1 MSYCSLEEAWGENF
15 TNQNNIH
22 ESNINTNH
30 IPQVH
35 TKIPDDTIPSYSGPP
50 LVNNTSKARSKIV
63 PYEVKFPDQASRN
76 FTHPI
81 SQEEEDNSDNDS
93 ALDILDDDDRDMR
106 FIDKQRKV
114 IPEYE
119 PNYLTSNDYFL
130 YKKYLNLAEKYKKK
144 LKKKYKTFREENP
157 NILEGFSNQIPNNDY
172 NAKDILIII
181 IVGIFLIFALDI
193 FVKLGSNLKKNS

>member
-15 TNQNNIH
+15 SNFNNIN
-22 ESNINTNH
+22 NINSNQV
-30 IPQVH
+30 PQVH
-35 TKIPDDTIPSYSGPP
+35 TKNYEENIPSYSGPP
-50 LVNNTSKARSKIV
+50 QVSNISKTKSKIV
-63 PYEVKFPDQASRN
+63 PYEVKFPDNASRN

-81 SQEEEDNSDNDS
+81 SQEDDEISDNDS
-93 ALDILDDDDRDMR
+93 ALEILDDDERDMR

-130 YKKYLNLAEKYKKK
+130 YKKYLGLAEKYKEK
-144 LKKKYKTFREENP
+144 LKKKFRNFRDENP
-157 NILEGFSNQIPNNDY
+157 NVLEGFQNIVPQSDY

-193 FVKLGSNLKKNS
+193 FVRLGSNLKKNS

>member
-15 TNQNNIH
+15 
-22 ESNINTNH
+22 SNINSNQV
-30 IPQVH
+30 PQVQSG
-35 TKIPDDTIPSYSGPP
+35 IQEDNMPSYAGPP
-50 LVNNTSKARSKIV
+50 QVKNMSKAKSTIV
-63 PYEVKFPDQASRN
+63 PYEVKFPEQSSRN

-81 SQEEEDNSDNDS
+81 SQEEESCDNDS

-106 FIDKQRKV
+106 FIDKQRSV

-130 YKKYLNLAEKYKKK
+130 YKKYLNLAEKYKEK
-144 LKKKYKTFREENP
+144 LKKKFKNFRDENP
-157 NILEGFSNQIPNNDY
+157 NVFEGFSSQNTISSDY

-193 FVKLGSNLKKNS
+193 FVKLGSNLKKHS